1 MNTNYKPLYK
11 QIAEKLIEELR
22 AGTSP
27 FQKPWREA
35 GSNFTL
41 PLNPTTGKNYRGM
54 NALWLA
60 MQGRDDP
67 RWMTLKQASY
77 HHWAVE
83 TGAKAT
89 LISFVKTTEL
99 QPLTDENGM
108 RLIGDNGR
116 PQTRVVKLD
125 TPLIT
130 NAWVFNAEQ
139 IRGIPSLQH
148 LPAQQADQ
156 SWLPIARAENILTAS
171 GAVVAHGGNDAFY
184 DLSQDLIQVPSRNQ
198 FDSAGQ
204 YYATLLHELGH
215 WTGHETRMG
224 RDMSAGYGSEE
235 YAREELRAEIASLM
249 LGSELQIGHHFGQHA
264 AYVDAWIRVL
274 ENEPLE
280 LHVASRDAQ
289 KIFDYVLGIEQKRE
303 LERTASPAQDNAK
316 LAAGQVISYNN
327 TVYKVLEAGRGKN
340 AQIEDILSGARFKIG
355 PKDGLYS
362 SLQKAAAGHQPAAV
376 KAAPVVAAVH
386 VQAEQESLA
395 PRMRR

>member
-1 MNTNYKPLYK
+1 MNTNFKPLYK

-54 NALWLA
+54 NALWLS

-77 HHWAVE
+77 NHWSVE

-99 QPLTDENGM
+99 QPLTDEHGM
-108 RLIGDNGR
+108 RLIGENGR
-116 PQTRVVKLD
+116 PQTRTVKLD
-125 TPLIT
+125 SPLIT

-139 IRGIPSLQH
+139 IRGIPPLQN
-148 LPAQQADQ
+148 AQAEKAGQR
-156 SWLPIARAENILTAS
+156 WNPIARAEKILTAS
-171 GAVVAHGGNDAFY
+171 GAAVAHGGNEAFY
-184 DLSQDLIQVPSRNQ
+184 DLSQDRIQVPSRQQ
-198 FDSAGQ
+198 FESAGQ

-215 WTGHETRMG
+215 WTGHETRMN
-224 RDMSAGYGSEE
+224 RDMAGGYGSED

-249 LGSELQIGHHFGQHA
+249 LGSELEIGHHFGQHA
-264 AYVDAWIRVL
+264 AYVDAWISVL

-280 LHVASRDAQ
+280 LHLASRDAQ

-303 LERTASPAQDNAK
+303 LERAASPGQDSTR
-316 LAAGQVISYNN
+316 LAPGQVIGYNA
-327 TVYKVLEAGRGKN
+327 TAYKVLEVGRGKN
-340 AQIEDILSGARFKIG
+340 AQIEDLETGARLKVG

-362 SLQKAAAGHQPAAV
+362 SLLKAAAGHLPQV
-376 KAAPVVAAVH
+376 KAQPQIAAENVY
-386 VQAEQESLA
+386 AEKETIA
-395 PRMRR
+395 PRIKR